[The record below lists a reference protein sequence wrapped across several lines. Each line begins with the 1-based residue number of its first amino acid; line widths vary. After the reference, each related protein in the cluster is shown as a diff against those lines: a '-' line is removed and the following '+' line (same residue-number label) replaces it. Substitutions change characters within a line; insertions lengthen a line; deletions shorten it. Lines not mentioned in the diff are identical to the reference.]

1 MNKEEINSAFEMA
14 CKLVKTLNKKPDNND
29 LLELYGYFK
38 QATVGDCKTVQ
49 PNYLNFKEY
58 KKWESWKSQLGTDE
72 YTAKILYVKKVQT
85 LLNKN

>member
-1 MNKEEINSAFEMA
+1 MNKEQINSSFEMA

-38 QATVGDCKTVQ
+38 QATVGDCNTVQ

-58 KKWESWKSQLGTDE
+58 KKWESWKYQLGTDE